1 MILCLAASQAFH
13 AAGDSFYL
21 FDHFDTFFSVIEN
34 APKLPPAQ
42 LFRAVE
48 ILINTADKLGEM
60 LNSYLARTELNEQNK
75 YLNITKMVM
84 WSLVAAVKA
93 IDAAL
98 NVDGGADGKKGK
110 KSTIDATPL
119 QLWEPKRYQVQSAI
133 FHLMEKPLE
142 KLWNL
147 SIADESFVT

>member
-1 MILCLAASQAFH
+1 MIAAIQAFN
-13 AAGDSFYL
+13 ASDAFYM
-21 FDHFDTFFSVIEN
+21 FDHFDVFYSVIEN
-34 APKLPPAQ
+34 ASKLLPAV
-42 LFRAVE
+42 LFRA
-48 ILINTADKLGEM
+48 IDTLINTAEKLGEM
-60 LNSYLARTELNEQNK
+60 LNVYLSRTELNEQNK
-75 YLNITKMVM
+75 YLNITQMVM
-84 WSLVAAVKA
+84 WSMIAAVKS

-98 NVDGGADGKKGK
+98 TVDSGNDAGKKGK

-119 QLWEPKRYQVQSAI
+119 QLWEPKRYQLQSTI

>member
-1 MILCLAASQAFH
+1 MVAANQAFN
-13 AAGDSFYL
+13 AGDAFYM
-21 FDHFDTFFSVIEN
+21 FDHFDTFYSVIEN

-60 LNSYLARTELNEQNK
+60 LNIYLSRSELNEQNK

-93 IDAAL
+93 IDAAFT
-98 NVDGGADGKKGK
+98 VDGGADAGGKKGK
-110 KSTIDATPL
+110 KSTIDATPQ
-119 QLWEPKRYQVQSAI
+119 QLWDPKRYQVQSTI

>member
-1 MILCLAASQAFH
+1 M
-13 AAGDSFYL
+13 
-21 FDHFDTFFSVIEN
+21 FDHFDVFYSVIEN
-34 APKLPPAQ
+34 PSKLLPAV
-42 LFRAVE
+42 LFRA
-48 ILINTADKLGEM
+48 IDTLINTAEKLGEM
-60 LNSYLARTELNEQNK
+60 LNGYLSRTELNEQNK
-75 YLNITKMVM
+75 YLNITQMVM
-84 WSLVAAVKA
+84 WSMVAAVKA

-98 NVDGGADGKKGK
+98 TVDSGNDAGKKGK

-119 QLWEPKRYQVQSAI
+119 QLWEPKRYQVQSTI